1 MTQTQ
6 FTFNISL
13 NILNHLGRN
22 LYRNF
27 ITILGEAIS
36 NAWDADAKNVWID
49 IHNNSFSIKDDGLGM
64 SEDDFENKFL
74 KVGYSKRKDGNNKS
88 PEERPFIG
96 RKGIGKLALLSCAK
110 KISVQSKTKDQNYVG
125 GVIDNADLDQAISDD
140 SEKYNLRVVD
150 DLLFQNLKK
159 DHRSGTI
166 IYFEEFNNGVKNSL
180 YFLRKAIALYFRF
193 SLVMAKQDDKFNIFL
208 DNKKITLDDLNPLL
222 EKTEFAWRIN
232 NLEDPL
238 IPKLV
243 SFKNKLLTDIA
254 VSMLEIKGFVASVNV
269 PKELNILGM
278 GEKVGVDI
286 FVNGRVRDTNILRHI
301 PTSLATQHV
310 ASYIYGQI
318 HFNTLD
324 DKKDEDPF
332 TSSRESIKSDYVP
345 YKVFLNVVERDVFS
359 KITKNWNDLR
369 KKHGRDWDIDA
380 TTTTPKYQ
388 ARLEQSK
395 NYRTKDYEEKIQ
407 SVNIPEET
415 KKSLK
420 KKLEALSYNNTQIYQ
435 DLFILENL
443 FREFLKNKGIN
454 SMDALEKKFGKDD
467 KEIKE
472 CIQKIKNIKKSRQ
485 KDEETHA
492 LKGKITSQD
501 SDLNFVD
508 LRLAWYF
515 SRCDTIL

>member
-1 MTQTQ
+1 M
-6 FTFNISL
+6 
-13 NILNHLGRN
+13 
-22 LYRNF
+22 
-27 ITILGEAIS
+27 
-36 NAWDADAKNVWID
+36 
-49 IHNNSFSIKDDGLGM
+49 
-64 SEDDFENKFL
+64 
-74 KVGYSKRKDGNNKS
+74 
-88 PEERPFIG
+88 
-96 RKGIGKLALLSCAK
+96 
-110 KISVQSKTKDQNYVG
+110 
-125 GVIDNADLDQAISDD
+125 
-140 SEKYNLRVVD
+140 
-150 DLLFQNLKK
+150 LFQNLKK

-332 TSSRESIKSDYVP
+332 TSSRESIKSDYAQ
-345 YKVFLNVVERDVFS
+345 YKRF
-359 KITKNWNDLR
+359 
-369 KKHGRDWDIDA
+369 
-380 TTTTPKYQ
+380 
-388 ARLEQSK
+388 
-395 NYRTKDYEEKIQ
+395 
-407 SVNIPEET
+407 
-415 KKSLK
+415 
-420 KKLEALSYNNTQIYQ
+420 
-435 DLFILENL
+435 
-443 FREFLKNKGIN
+443 
-454 SMDALEKKFGKDD
+454 FG
-467 KEIKE
+467 
-472 CIQKIKNIKKSRQ
+472 CR
-485 KDEETHA
+485 
-492 LKGKITSQD
+492 
-501 SDLNFVD
+501 
-508 LRLAWYF
+508 
-515 SRCDTIL
+515 

>member
-1 MTQTQ
+1 M
-6 FTFNISL
+6 
-13 NILNHLGRN
+13 
-22 LYRNF
+22 
-27 ITILGEAIS
+27 
-36 NAWDADAKNVWID
+36 
-49 IHNNSFSIKDDGLGM
+49 
-64 SEDDFENKFL
+64 
-74 KVGYSKRKDGNNKS
+74 
-88 PEERPFIG
+88 
-96 RKGIGKLALLSCAK
+96 
-110 KISVQSKTKDQNYVG
+110 QSKTKDQNYVG

-140 SEKYNLRVVD
+140 SEKYNLGLVD
-150 DLLFQNLKK
+150 DFLFQNLKK

-222 EKTEFAWRIN
+222 EKTEFAWIIN

-345 YKVFLNVVERDVFS
+345 YKDFLNVVERDIFS

-369 KKHGRDWDIDA
+369 KKHGKDWDIDA

-407 SVNIPEET
+407 SANIPEET
-415 KKSLK
+415 KKPLK
-420 KKLEALSYNNTQIYQ
+420 EKLKQLSHKNTLVYQ

-443 FREFLKNKGIN
+443 FREFLKNKGID
-454 SMDALEKKFGKDD
+454 SMDALEKIFGKDD
-467 KEIKE
+467 EVEE
-472 CIQKIKNIKKSRQ
+472 CIKKIKNVKNDRQ

-492 LKGKITSQD
+492 LKDKIILQN

-508 LRLAWYF
+508 LVWLG
-515 SRCDTIL
+515 ILVDKIQSFEKKDKSKKNKDPAGRYAPQTMKAHAKEISPIRNSIMHTNEITDDVMNWKKIKRIIEYVEKLESKDNE